1 MELSGRNNPNY
12 KDERTLKKYY
22 RKYGRTRLGK
32 EHFMVLRDIEVDH
45 YLSDNCLT
53 DDEFIN
59 KCFYNAIKKNCFSDE
74 LTDI

>member
-22 RKYGRTRLGK
+22 CKYGRTRLAK
-32 EHFMVLRDIEVDH
+32 EHFMVLRDIEVDY

-53 DDEFIN
+53 DDELLIN
-59 KCFYNAIKKNCFSDE
+59 FLQCY
-74 LTDI
+74 